1 MFTAC
6 PHCQHLLVRDL
17 RTSALPAACPHCGK
31 PLSISTAARDAAA
44 GTVPSLATY
53 LHAPAVAPDDA
64 STSKQ
69 DDAGEAPREA
79 VSRNAHGENEA
90 DMAHVFSIED
100 QAQAPMGNTV
110 ADAAAVTAS
119 TSSITTTAAADDEDK
134 AEARRE
140 HEKETLFDAPA
151 PVASAMASADIATV
165 ETADAPSAAASARDA
180 MPNTGGEPTSDKP
193 AQPTATAPIAPIATG
208 PRFVQ
213 RPAPVPVQART
224 RRRQGVAVAT
234 LLLVL
239 VVQVLVADRDRL
251 ALQAGWRP
259 VVSALCGVLGCELP
273 SWREPQAFAMLGRDV
288 RPLQGAPGVLLAQ
301 ATFRNDA
308 RWAQAWPVILLT
320 LKDADGRTLGARALQ
335 PSDYL
340 PRDET
345 SQAIAP
351 GQSAQ
356 IAVRVREPSANVVA
370 FSFDFR

>member
-31 PLSISTAARDAAA
+31 PLSISAAARDAAA

-53 LHAPAVAPDDA
+53 LHAPAVAQDDA

-69 DDAGEAPREA
+69 DDAGEAPREEA
-79 VSRNAHGENEA
+79 SRSAHGEDEA
-90 DMAHVFSIED
+90 DVAPVFSIAD

-110 ADAAAVTAS
+110 VDAAAATAS
-119 TSSITTTAAADDEDK
+119 ISSITTTAAADDEDK

-140 HEKETLFDAPA
+140 HEEETLFDAPA
-151 PVASAMASADIATV
+151 PVASAMASADIAIV

-193 AQPTATAPIAPIATG
+193 TPSAATASIATG

-213 RPAPVPVQART
+213 RPTPVPVQART
-224 RRRQGVAVAT
+224 RRRQGVAVAV

-273 SWREPQAFAMLGRDV
+273 AWREPQAFAMLGRDV